1 MKKDKAYKVL
11 ARQLGIS
18 NKKAKD
24 LIDRGLVYVG
34 DRKVQI
40 ARGEIDVD
48 TKFRVKEIPKPEILY
63 EDDKIVA
70 INKPAHITSEE
81 IKESQGHEL
90 LHRLD
95 KETSGVLL
103 LVKDKDFRKKAIE
116 EFKKENVYKEYSA
129 WVEGIVP
136 EPFEIDYPILTIK
149 KGGKAKS
156 RLSMSKGKPA
166 KTFVEPLEIHG
177 KKTKVKSVIKTGR
190 THQIRVHLARA
201 GHPILGDTLYGGKP
215 WKRMM
220 LHAKR
225 IKLFDYDIEAPEPKD
240 FEIR

>member
-1 MKKDKAYKVL
+1 MRDKAYKVL
-11 ARQLGIS
+11 AKQLGIS
-18 NKKAKD
+18 NKKAKE

-40 ARGEIDVD
+40 ARGEIDIT
-48 TKFRVKEIPKPEILY
+48 TKFRVKEVPKPKVLF
-63 EDDKIVA
+63 EDENLLALD
-70 INKPAHITSEE
+70 KPAHITSEE
-81 IKESQGHEL
+81 LKDSFGYEL

-103 LVKDKDFRKKAIE
+103 LVKDKAFQKKAIE
-116 EFKKENVYKEYSA
+116 EFKKERVYKEYIA
-129 WVEGIVP
+129 WVEGIIP
-136 EPFEIDYPILTIK
+136 ESFEIDYPILTIK

-156 RLSMSKGKPA
+156 RLSRSKGKPA
-166 KTFVEPLEIHG
+166 KTLVEPLEIHG
-177 KKTKVKSVIKTGR
+177 KKTKVRAIITTGR

-201 GHPILGDTLYGGKP
+201 GYPILGDTLYGGKP
-215 WKRMM
+215 WKRIM

-240 FEIR
+240 FVIG

>member
-1 MKKDKAYKVL
+1 MPKDKAYKVL
-11 ARQLGIS
+11 AQQLGIS
-18 NKKAKD
+18 NKKAKE

-40 ARGEIDVD
+40 ARGEID
-48 TKFRVKEIPKPEILY
+48 TKTRFRIKETEKPEVLF
-63 EDDKIVA
+63 EDDKILAV
-70 INKPAHITSEE
+70 NKPAHITSEE
-81 IKESQGHEL
+81 IKERFGHDL

-116 EFKKENVYKEYSA
+116 EFKNEKVYKEYSA
-129 WVEGIVP
+129 WVEGIVA

-149 KGGKAKS
+149 KDGRAKS
-156 RLSMSKGKPA
+156 RLSRSKGKPA

-177 KKTKVKSVIKTGR
+177 KKTKVKATISTGR
-190 THQIRVHLARA
+190 THQIRVHLARS

-215 WKRMM
+215 WSRTM

-225 IKLFDYDIEAPEPKD
+225 IRLFDYDIEAPEPKD